1 MDMPL
6 LTVDA
11 GTTATDACWM
21 DIRTAAVYA
30 AVPVPVL
37 ARAIRDGEL
46 APETAAG
53 RGGTTLLLHNHDVET
68 WAGARESLMS
78 AGATR

>member
-1 MDMPL
+1 MDMSL
-6 LTVDA
+6 LTTRVRDTAVD
-11 GTTATDACWM
+11 GSWM
-21 DIRTAAVYA
+21 DIPTAAVYA
-30 AVPVPVL
+30 AVPLPVL

-46 APETAAG
+46 VPAMSA
-53 RGGTTLLLHNHDVET
+53 GTTLLVSNHDVET